1 MTFRCFGRTILSLL
15 VLVAFGYS
23 ALAEYP
29 ELNDARI
36 SAIAQMLPEK
46 PAGFG
51 APCENRVAWTPVAA
65 NYESNMRKAEA
76 FIAQPLPAWDDEAYL
91 DFLRTGKRGA
101 GEAMMQARDG
111 QLSPLV
117 LAECSEWKGRFL
129 PRITEE
135 LEAIAAQRSWTLPAH
150 DAQLENFNGKRYFIE
165 LNSAGLGHQV
175 AEALYLLGDKIPA
188 ATRQRTLAALELHI
202 FAPTRRSLSGVQP
215 DGWLHVHSNWN
226 PVCLNGVTSAALT
239 ILPDRKDRAL
249 FAAAAEH
256 FSTYYFY
263 SFRDSGYDDEGIGY
277 WGYGFANFAELREQL
292 WFSTMGKLDL
302 YENSKAR
309 KAALFGFQFQMLP
322 GVYADYADARFMTIP
337 DQGLLASLDHTF
349 QLHLIKDAA
358 AARAARFGSSLSA
371 AVLAGFPIPSE
382 WKGNSATE
390 RENLIGLRTYYEDA
404 GVLVARPAPGGRLAV
419 TIKAGGNAA
428 HSHNDIGSY
437 SIGLASTQPVGDPGG
452 PLFYTAETFTS
463 KRYDS
468 RLLNSFGHPVPEIDG
483 KLQLDATRVKL
494 PPVVASFSPQE
505 DSVQMNLTAAYD
517 DPNLRHFTRTLHYMR
532 KDRGL
537 AVIEDDFE
545 TSGAAEIVESFPT
558 HGTCRQIDAKTLV
571 FDYGEAHLQVVIEA
585 PAPFTLTQ
593 EKVEEYGQPFNRVG
607 VHLHLAQSARVTMR
621 FGEAKAN

>member
-1 MTFRCFGRTILSLL
+1 MTFRCLARSCVCLF

-23 ALAEYP
+23 AVAEYP

-36 SAIAQMLPEK
+36 SAIAQMLPQQ

-51 APCENRVAWTPVAA
+51 VPCANRAAWTPVAA
-65 NYESNMRKAEA
+65 NYESSVRQAEA
-76 FIAQPLPAWDDEAYL
+76 FIAQPIPAWDDEAYL
-91 DFLRTGKRGA
+91 DFSRTGKRGV
-101 GEAMMQARDG
+101 GEAMMHARDG
-111 QLSPLV
+111 QLSSLV
-117 LAECSEWKGRFL
+117 LAECSEWNGRFL
-129 PRITEE
+129 PRIAEQ
-135 LEAIAAQRSWTLPAH
+135 LDAIAAQRSWTLPAH
-150 DAQLENFNGKRYFIE
+150 DAQLENFKGTRYFIE

-188 ATRQRTLAALELHI
+188 ATRQRALAALELHM

-226 PVCLNGVTSAALT
+226 PVCLNGVADAALT

-292 WFSTMGKLDL
+292 WLSTGGKLDL
-302 YENSKAR
+302 YDIPKAR

-322 GVYADYADARFMTIP
+322 GVFADFADARFMTIP
-337 DQGLLASLDHTF
+337 DPVLLASIDRIF
-349 QLHLIKDAA
+349 QLHLVKDDA
-358 AARAARFGSSLSA
+358 AARAGRFGGALSA
-371 AVLAGFPIPSE
+371 AVLAGFPLPSE
-382 WKGNSATE
+382 WKGNSASE

-463 KRYDS
+463 KRYNS

-483 KLQLDATRVKL
+483 KLQLDATSVKL
-494 PPVVASFSPQE
+494 PPAVASFSPQE

-517 DPNLRHFTRTLHYMR
+517 DPNLRRFVRTLHYMR
-532 KDRGL
+532 KDGGS
-537 AVIEDDFE
+537 ATIEDDYE

-571 FDYGEAHLQVVIEA
+571 FDYGEAHLQVAIEA
-585 PAPFTLTQ
+585 PVPFTLTQ
-593 EKVEEYGQPFNRVG
+593 ENVEEYGQPFNRVG
-607 VHLHLAQSARVTMR
+607 VHLHLVQSARVTMR
-621 FGEAKAN
+621 FSEAKTN